1 MTTQQMYARNEE
13 WIPPIRVFL
22 RAILGDY
29 RITTGIPDLRMRM
42 EYGPDKSNSFYPVL
56 RPDGTKVPPSQFCRD
71 QFNALRLFHNGF
83 SPTHKVT
90 LRFSS
95 DFPLIQARTFY
106 IPPPNPGGAPLP
118 SPSPYDLPDPHPLPP
133 QCIPCIGEVLI
144 A

>member
-1 MTTQQMYARNEE
+1 MTKQNMYANNEE
-13 WIPPIRVFL
+13 WIPPMRVFL

-42 EYGPDKSNSFYPVL
+42 EYGPDKSNSFYPVI
-56 RPDGTKVPPSQFCRD
+56 RPDGTPFLPSQYCRD
-71 QFNALRLFHNGF
+71 QFAALRLLHNGF

-90 LRFSS
+90 LRFGS
-95 DFPLIQARTFY
+95 DLPLIQARTFY
-106 IPPPNPGGAPLP
+106 MPPTNPGGAPLP
-118 SPSPYDLPDPHPLPP
+118 SPSPYDLPDPYPLPP